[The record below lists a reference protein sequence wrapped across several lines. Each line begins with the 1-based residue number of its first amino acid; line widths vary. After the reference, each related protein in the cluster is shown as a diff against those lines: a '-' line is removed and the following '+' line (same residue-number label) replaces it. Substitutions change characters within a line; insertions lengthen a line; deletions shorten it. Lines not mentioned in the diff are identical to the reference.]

1 MINISKDAQ
10 KHTEKEN
17 QNSENQV
24 PSPQVAQLDEKI
36 KSLEDR
42 ILRLGADFENY
53 KKRAARENDFVKE
66 NASSDI
72 LSKILPFLDEFEI
85 ALNHLHSKDGE
96 FAKGMKMVFQ
106 KLQDTLKKEGLE
118 ETGKVGEIFDPH
130 LHEAIRH
137 IGGEDGKIID
147 VVQKGY
153 LLRGKLLRAAKVS
166 VGNGN

>member
-1 MINISKDAQ
+1 M
-10 KHTEKEN
+10 
-17 QNSENQV
+17 
-24 PSPQVAQLDEKI
+24 
-36 KSLEDR
+36 
-42 ILRLGADFENY
+42 RLGADFENY
-53 KKRAARENDFVKE
+53 KKRAARENDFVRE

-85 ALNHLHSKDGE
+85 ALNHLHSKDAE

-118 ETGKVGEIFDPH
+118 ETGKIGETFDPH

-137 IGGEDGKIID
+137 ISGEDGKIID